1 MYLFLLGKS
10 ITLDS
15 LLLELRTKYMYSH
28 GRTGLANLL
37 KNIGFSYKKD
47 NHIRALMEKPHVV
60 KQRRLFLQK
69 YIANLTSA
77 DKLSCV
83 VLDETW
89 VYFNGTVRR
98 SWQDDDVRSVKR
110 SGGLSG

>member
-1 MYLFLLGKS
+1 M
-10 ITLDS
+10 
-15 LLLELRTKYMYSH
+15 YMYSH
-28 GRTGLANLL
+28 IRPGLANLL

-47 NHIRALMEKPHVV
+47 KYIRALMEKPHVV
-60 KQRRLFLQK
+60 KQRRPFLQK

-89 VYFNGTVRR
+89 VYSNGTVSR
-98 SWQDDDVRSVKR
+98 SCQDDDVRSVKR
-110 SGGLSG
+110 SSGDVSKIYLTSNIL

>member
-1 MYLFLLGKS
+1 MYLFLLEKS

-47 NHIRALMEKPHVV
+47 SYKSPHGKTPCSETAKSVSSEIHCQLNKCRQV
-60 KQRRLFLQK
+60 KL
-69 YIANLTSA
+69 
-77 DKLSCV
+77 CV
-83 VLDETW
+83 VRGDI
-89 VYFNGTVRR
+89 
-98 SWQDDDVRSVKR
+98 
-110 SGGLSG
+110 GLFQWHCKKIMAR